1 MPQNK
6 KRKFRVW
13 ACRRCGKEFEQEGNG
28 RLHAGQFGKN
38 GMCEPCKK
46 LPAKN
51 PRHGIKR
58 KKGQHMGGRGKVKL
72 RACGCPSR
80 KHRPTCPKSR
90 SFTPPKEDNTNE
102 RIAWVNKVKAERK
115 EAARL
120 RKAAKIAAQMRD
132 YTRSMQPTNGLD
144 IPVYLS
150 CSSCNARAPV
160 RDFVMWNAA
169 EKVGICKNCKEKKQ

>member
-1 MPQNK
+1 M
-6 KRKFRVW
+6 KFLL
-13 ACRRCGKEFEQEGNG
+13 KDNISI
-28 RLHAGQFGKN
+28 
-38 GMCEPCKK
+38 
-46 LPAKN
+46 
-51 PRHGIKR
+51 IK
-58 KKGQHMGGRGKVKL
+58 
-72 RACGCPSR
+72 
-80 KHRPTCPKSR
+80 
-90 SFTPPKEDNTNE
+90 
-102 RIAWVNKVKAERK
+102 KVKAERK